1 GHQYATTVYLP
12 VNENDHTKGKF
23 DLEIKVGI
31 AVAARMRAEGKEY
44 FRLTEVSLGV
54 ETVEKYTGVWAQ
66 MAEPTSDWL
75 KRTGRLGKNFRKFL
89 KLSGPVSSLVAAGL
103 DTVFQP
109 ESDEYIAISK
119 LNVDMNKG
127 FEMVSES
134 LQSIVKTKI
143 SSLNLP

>member
-1 GHQYATTVYLP
+1 
-12 VNENDHTKGKF
+12 
-23 DLEIKVGI
+23 
-31 AVAARMRAEGKEY
+31 
-44 FRLTEVSLGV
+44 
-54 ETVEKYTGVWAQ
+54 

-134 LQSIVKTKI
+134 LQSVGNRVFHRMNMINYQNVCI
-143 SSLNLP
+143 SLIFYF

>member
-1 GHQYATTVYLP
+1 MEFISKKLLILFCALFIYKSSDASRVQVP
-12 VNENDHTKGKF
+12 NNW
-23 DLEIKVGI
+23 
-31 AVAARMRAEGKEY
+31 
-44 FRLTEVSLGV
+44 V

-134 LQSIVKTKI
+134 LQSVGNRVFHRMNMINYQNVCI
-143 SSLNLP
+143 SLIFYF